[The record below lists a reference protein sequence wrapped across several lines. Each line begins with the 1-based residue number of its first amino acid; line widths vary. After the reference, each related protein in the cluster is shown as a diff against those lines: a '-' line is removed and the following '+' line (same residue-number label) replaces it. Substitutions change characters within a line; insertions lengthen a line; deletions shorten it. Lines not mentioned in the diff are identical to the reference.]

1 MANTYLEKA
10 KTGTDGDRQIWTIS
24 VWVKR
29 AKLGFQQKIINFGEN
44 VSSEGN
50 MYFDA
55 SDFLVFQNDGHNG
68 SSNETDMVF
77 RDTNAWYHLVW
88 ACDST
93 QADNANRWKVYVNGS
108 QVTLTGSPAI
118 TQDGNGVINAFDA
131 HDCWIGRTARVQ
143 QSVSIADDYF
153 DGQMAHFHFIDGTQY
168 AATDFGQ
175 TDSTTGEWV
184 PKASPSVT
192 YGTNGFFLKFENSGS
207 MGTDSSGNGNNLT
220 VNGTMT
226 QTIDTPTHNFCTLN
240 PLIPHGANLT
250 FSNGNLSLAT
260 SSSQW
265 QGALASI
272 APNGG
277 KYYFEAKYNTGTGIK
292 LDIAR
297 ADADIRNM
305 TVTNNSYLSYVS
317 TGYGYQLNNSGT
329 DYYCS
334 NNTCTT
340 WSSSRGNSTK
350 IIMVALDID
359 NGKMWVGDS
368 GTWYNKSGTANPET
382 GADPL
387 HDFSSDLNGENWFIN
402 MSCEGS
408 GTAHIL
414 NFGGGFF
421 GTTAVSSAGT
431 NASGIGTFE
440 YNVPSGYTALTSKGL
455 NE

>member
-1 MANTYLEKA
+1 MASTDLRFTSSS
-10 KTGTDGDRQIWTIS
+10 TGNNKIGTWS
-24 VWVKR
+24 CWVKR
-29 AKLGFQQKIINFGEN
+29 SGLGAYQTLVQGA
-44 VSSEGN
+44 G
-50 MYFDA
+50 DA
-55 SDFLVFQNDGHNG
+55 SGNYVDRITFTDADQLRIIFYANATDG
-68 SSNETDMVF
+68 EYITTAKY
-77 RDTNAWYHLVW
+77 RDTSAWYHVVMTI
-88 ACDST
+88 DTT
-93 QADNANRWKVYVNGS
+93 QATASNRVKLWINGEQVTSFGTETQITQNRTLQFNVNGCVYS
-108 QVTLTGSPAI
+108 VGSRYKSS
-118 TQDGNGVINAFDA
+118 TDHYLNG
-131 HDCWIGRTARVQ
+131 
-143 QSVSIADDYF
+143 S
-153 DGQMAHFHFIDGTQY
+153 MAHAHWIDGTAY
-168 AATDFGQ
+168 DASAFGQ

-184 PKASPSVT
+184 PKTSPSVT
-192 YGTNGFFLKFENSGS
+192 YGTNGFFLKFENSGAF
-207 MGTDSSGNGNNLT
+207 GTDSSGNGNNFT

-240 PLIPHGANLT
+240 PLIPHGGNLT

-305 TVTNNSYLSYVS
+305 TVTNTSYLSYS
-317 TGYGYQLNNSGT
+317 SLGYGYQLNNTGY
-329 DYYCS
+329 DYYC
-334 NNTCTT
+334 NNNSCTT
-340 WSSSRGNSTK
+340 WTTNRGNSTK

-359 NGKMWVGDS
+359 NGKMWVGDN

-408 GTAHIL
+408 GTAHNL

-440 YNVPSGYTALTSKGL
+440 YDVPSGYTALTSKGL

>member
-1 MANTYLEKA
+1 MASTYLSKTFSAGNQKTWTWSFWTKIPNYDASNNKA
-10 KTGTDGDRQIWTIS
+10 IFSGYNDANNLLKIQFTNTDQFQSYGLSGGTLVCRLVTNQLFRDYNGWYHIVYSLDTTQATSTDRQ
-24 VWVKR
+24 
-29 AKLGFQQKIINFGEN
+29 KL
-44 VSSEGN
+44 
-50 MYFDA
+50 
-55 SDFLVFQNDGHNG
+55 
-68 SSNETDMVF
+68 
-77 RDTNAWYHLVW
+77 W
-88 ACDST
+88 
-93 QADNANRWKVYVNGS
+93 VNGEEITSFSTRTDPS
-108 QVTLTGSPAI
+108 QNADL
-118 TQDGNGVINAFDA
+118 QINNT
-131 HDCWIGRTARVQ
+131 IGHQIGAVNN
-143 QSVSIADDYF
+143 ADHYSNCM
-153 DGQMAHFHFIDGTQY
+153 GHCHFIDGTRY
-168 AATDFGQ
+168 DASYFGETDA
-175 TDSTTGEWV
+175 TTGIWK
-184 PKASPSVT
+184 PKTAPSVT

-207 MGTDSSGNGNNLT
+207 MGTDSSGNGNNFT
-220 VNGTMT
+220 VGAGTLT

-305 TVTNNSYLSYVS
+305 TVTNTSYLSYS
-317 TGYGYQLNNSGT
+317 SLGYGYQLNNTGY
-329 DYYCS
+329 DYYC
-334 NNTCTT
+334 NNNSCTT
-340 WSSSRGNSTK
+340 WTTNRGNSTK

-359 NGKMWVGDS
+359 NGKMWVGDN

-408 GTAHIL
+408 GTAHNL

-440 YNVPSGYTALTSKGL
+440 YDVPSGYTALTSKGL

>member
-1 MANTYLEKA
+1 MASAYLTITKTTPTNA
-10 KTGTDGDRQIWTIS
+10 KKFTFSG
-24 VWVKR
+24 WVKKTKNDGSNGHYLIDSQGGNSGHEGPV
-29 AKLGFQQKIINFGEN
+29 AFETTQKLRFGEWDGGQVFN
-44 VSSEGN
+44 TVT
-50 MYFDA
+50 DA
-55 SDFLVFQNDGHNG
+55 
-68 SSNETDMVF
+68 VF
-77 RDTNAWYHLVW
+77 RDTNAWYHVVV
-88 ACDST
+88 AGDST
-93 QADNANRWKVYVNGS
+93 QATASDRVKIYVNGELQS
-108 QVTLTGSPAI
+108 TTSSYPSLNHDFTLCKGSGSNIDVGRWQAS
-118 TQDGNGVINAFDA
+118 NGRF
-131 HDCWIGRTARVQ
+131 
-143 QSVSIADDYF
+143 F
-153 DGQMAHFHFIDGTQY
+153 DGIMSHVHFIDGTAY
-168 AATDFGQ
+168 AASDFGQ
-175 TDSTTGEWV
+175 TDSTTGQWV
-184 PKASPSVT
+184 PNTSPSVT

-207 MGTDSSGNGNNLT
+207 IGTDSSGNGNNLT
-220 VNGTMT
+220 VSGTMT

-265 QGALASI
+265 QGAIASI
-272 APNGG
+272 APTGG

-292 LDIAR
+292 LDIGR
-297 ADADIRNM
+297 VDGDIRNM
-305 TVTNNSYLSYVS
+305 TVTNNSYLSYIS

-329 DYYCS
+329 DYYCN

-340 WSSSRGNSTK
+340 WNSSRGNSTK
-350 IIMVALDID
+350 IIMVALDFD

-387 HDFSSDLNGENWFIN
+387 HDFSGDLNGENWFIN

-408 GTAHIL
+408 GTAHNL

-431 NASGIGTFE
+431 NASSIGTFE
-440 YNVPSGYTALTSKGL
+440 YDVPSGYTALTSKGL